1 MSVKKNMKVT
11 GAVPPAKN
19 VAKGMAS
26 GGRFLVKMVREA
38 KVNEGKSMA
47 MSGAR
52 RGDLRRGGRM
62 SLKRGEMIIAKRGEM
77 IITKRGEMIVA
88 KRGERTHMKNVG
100 KTMRRGRRI
109 MQSEGK
115 RGLMMTTE
123 GSNAA
128 CLGERIT

>member
-77 IITKRGEMIVA
+77 IVA